1 MSTTTQRPTP
11 EVNAHRDEMRHYE
24 FDEELALTYELAKR
38 LECARD
44 EAREYAERCKQGCI
58 NLSFAIDR
66 IDYACGE
73 PNEFEVSDYALHQN
87 EEHVVQRVKE
97 KFEAMREAIR
107 EAEALLVAVD
117 NGAQKDVGGVNWY
130 NRRKLALAKLQPF
143 IKP

>member
-1 MSTTTQRPTP
+1 MSASRPTP
-11 EVNAHRDEMRHYE
+11 ETDQHQNAMNKEDFDVEMAKTYT
-24 FDEELALTYELAKR
+24 LARK
-38 LECARD
+38 LECERN

-97 KFEAMREAIR
+97 KLEAMRSAFMAAKAFIDCHAADPDITSEMVEAY
-107 EAEALLVAVD
+107 AGYQD
-117 NGAQKDVGGVNWY
+117 
-130 NRRKLALAKLQPF
+130 ALAK
-143 IKP
+143 IKPLLS